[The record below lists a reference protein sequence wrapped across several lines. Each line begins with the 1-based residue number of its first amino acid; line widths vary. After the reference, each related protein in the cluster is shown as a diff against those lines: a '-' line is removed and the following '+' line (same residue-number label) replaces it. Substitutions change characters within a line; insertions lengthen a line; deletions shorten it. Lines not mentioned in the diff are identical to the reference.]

1 MNVLERFF
9 AKQGLNEAQRQAVE
23 TTEGFIRL
31 TAGAGSGKTRA
42 LATRYVYL
50 TDMLGVDPDNI
61 LCITFTRKA
70 AEEMKNRIASSSTL
84 QAEGS
89 RISTYHGFC
98 HSVIK
103 EDGHRMHLKKEFN
116 VLGESEQEKLLR
128 KIYREQLLT
137 IKDGEMKKINH
148 VFGYYKSRRD
158 YVRFFDG
165 MHSRTFDDNVSLFSD
180 HLLPVLKDPK
190 LVLTAEEINRFCA
203 ILSHYL
209 AHQVRD
215 SSFDFMDLMYFTLYL
230 FSHDEHVL
238 HKWQDRLQ
246 YIMVD
251 EYQDSSRI
259 EEELIKYISKL
270 HQNLFVVGDPDQAI
284 YSFKGGD
291 IDVFLDFG
299 KTFDMSHDLLLTEN
313 YRSTSNIVNLSNEL
327 VQKNLNRIDKVSTP
341 TRVEGSKPIHFHC
354 KKDDQEMDY
363 IVDKIKGVI
372 DSKKYSYK
380 DIAVILRTHRS
391 KKPIEQ
397 AFVKAGYPYTIAD
410 GLKFYAKSEIKI
422 AIAYIRMLLESDND
436 SFALTVNV
444 PSRRVGEV
452 LNQRIEQTADTNLCG
467 FYEAL
472 KILQSNSDPIFLR
485 TQSDEYIDA
494 IEFMRSRVG
503 KESLS
508 TLVSDILR
516 MSGYLRYLREGA
528 NQAKIDNVEDL
539 IESVRL
545 LEERRQQEVS
555 LEEYIQIIDEFTRE
569 AEEDE
574 EKNEIQIMTMHSSK
588 GLEFKVVFLP
598 LFNDG
603 NIPSSKST
611 SDPRKL
617 EEERRLAYVAFTR
630 AEDILII
637 SDSEGQSE
645 RGSNRSPS
653 RFLFDFSR
661 DQLDEPIPISDKQVL
676 QYQEMYNREQRLQY
690 INETD
695 EIKVG
700 DQVEHPVFGIGMI
713 KAVDSKNY
721 LVSFEKLATDRTIGK
736 HVPIKALGK
745 QSINI
750 LKTTD
755 NNSDLR
761 TISVGTEDDSFT
773 DTITCSIGNE
783 NQGVEAQEEST
794 LMDTVIVSTINVYE
808 KKVRQEVDPLDD
820 YIDSAYCSPQIDER
834 VIDTSVEVI
843 ATNKESES
851 VSIAQLIGEPETVAK
866 VAVEHP
872 IWGKGFITESHE
884 SHIAIRF
891 PEINEVKL
899 LPNNIIS
906 IRRL

>member
-1 MNVLERFF
+1 MDILEQFF

-50 TDMLGVDPDNI
+50 TDMLGIDPDNI

-70 AEEMKNRIASSSTL
+70 AEEMKNRIVSSSTF
-84 QAEGS
+84 QAESS

-98 HSVIK
+98 HSVIR
-103 EDGHRMHLKKEFN
+103 EDGHRMHLTNEFG

-128 KIYREQLLT
+128 QIYKEQHFT

-165 MHSRTFDDNVSLFSD
+165 MHSRTFDDNVNLFTD
-180 HLLPVLKDPK
+180 HLLPVLNSPE
-190 LVLTAEEINRFCA
+190 LGLTVEEVNRFCA

-215 SSFDFMDLMYFTLYL
+215 SSFDFMDLMYFTLHL
-230 FSHDEHVL
+230 FAHDEHVL
-238 HKWQDRLQ
+238 HKWQERMQ

-259 EEELIKYISKL
+259 EEELIEYISQL

-299 KTFDMSHDLLLTEN
+299 ETFNMNHDLLLTEN

-327 VQKNLNRIDKVSTP
+327 VQKNINRIDKVSTP
-341 TRVEGSKPIHFHC
+341 KRMEGSKPIHFHC
-354 KKDDQEMDY
+354 KKDAQEMDY
-363 IVDKIKGVI
+363 IVDKIKDII

-452 LNQRIEQTADTNLCG
+452 LHQRIEQTADTNLCG

-472 KILQSNSDPIFLR
+472 KILQSNDEPVFLR
-485 TQSDEYIDA
+485 TQADEYVDT

-503 KESLS
+503 QENLS
-508 TLVSDILR
+508 TLVSDVLR

-645 RGSNRSPS
+645 RGANKSPS
-653 RFLFDFSR
+653 RFLFDFDR
-661 DQLDEPIPISDKQVL
+661 DQLDQPIIMPEKQVL
-676 QYQEMYNREQRLQY
+676 LYQEMYNREKTVQY

-695 EIKVG
+695 EIQVG
-700 DQVEHPVFGIGMI
+700 DQVEHQVFGIGMI
-713 KAVDSKNY
+713 KAIDSKNY
-721 LVSFEKLATDRTIGK
+721 LIDFEKFGTDRTIGK
-736 HVPIKALGK
+736 HAPIKVLG
-745 QSINI
+745 QQG
-750 LKTTD
+750 T
-755 NNSDLR
+755 SDLKATDDNSKLR
-761 TISVGTEDDSFT
+761 TTSVVIEDETFI
-773 DTITCSIGNE
+773 DTIICSPENE
-783 NQGVEAQEEST
+783 NTEAQEELVKDAS
-794 LMDTVIVSTINVYE
+794 VEKITIN
-808 KKVRQEVDPLDD
+808 
-820 YIDSAYCSPQIDER
+820 
-834 VIDTSVEVI
+834 
-843 ATNKESES
+843 KEPES
-851 VSIAQLIGEPETVAK
+851 VTMAQLIGESETVTK

-891 PEINEVKL
+891 PEINEVKI
-899 LPNNIIS
+899 LPSNSIS
-906 IRRL
+906 IRML